1 MLAIFS
7 VCVLACPYS
16 IQYANYAL
24 WFVSSDQMFW
34 RVVIWKKT
42 KSSWLLSF
50 MVCLWEV
57 CGWGGVGAI
66 PCTTEQKRFMLARHN
81 RLVDPW
87 RTGGQQHVM
96 IKTQNFVDFFL
107 HLKRWFVKA
116 AVWPY
121 NESSQLRICCP
132 CLCCLQ
138 LSFVFCV
145 LTFFKLS

>member
-50 MVCLWEV
+50 MVCSERCV
-57 CGWGGVGAI
+57 GGVGWGGGH
-66 PCTTEQKRFMLARHN
+66 PMHN
-81 RLVDPW
+81 R
-87 RTGGQQHVM
+87 TKEIYACTAQQIGGSLTHRWSAARDDKNAEFCWFLFTLETLICESCSLTLQR
-96 IKTQNFVDFFL
+96 IKSTAHLLPVSMLSAIEFCFL
-107 HLKRWFVKA
+107 CF
-116 AVWPY
+116 
-121 NESSQLRICCP
+121 NI
-132 CLCCLQ
+132 
-138 LSFVFCV
+138 F
-145 LTFFKLS
+145 